1 MFFPSP
7 IPPFF
12 SSSTITGYHCFCP
25 MRQMPWAIQ
34 VCFANLATLHA
45 YLHEKEQALK
55 CAKPPSHQA
64 ARRGWARSRTH
75 WWFLILVATG
85 CNPFM
90 LGLQSHTYL
99 YTYYPHWG
107 MYESLYHIWLGWR
120 SGEPQVHCQSAGGG
134 AYESHLPG
142 AQADSSPK
150 IQRFIIDDHHQ
161 LYYIYILDI

>member
-1 MFFPSP
+1 
-7 IPPFF
+7 
-12 SSSTITGYHCFCP
+12 
-25 MRQMPWAIQ
+25 MPWAIQ

-55 CAKPPSHQA
+55 CAKPPSRQA
-64 ARRGWARSRTH
+64 TKRPGVDGPEAELTGDFKSWLQQVVTH
-75 WWFLILVATG
+75 
-85 CNPFM
+85 M

-107 MYESLYHIWLGWR
+107 MYQSLYHIWVGWR

-150 IQRFIIDDHHQ
+150 IQRFIIQFLWKLPNNEISPIFRNTQDH
-161 LYYIYILDI
+161 YDS